1 MRKLK
6 CVEQMK
12 LNSKL
17 NAKRFIIRNKIPVEE
32 LDPVKCDNCGHDFQG
47 HFCPNCG
54 QEVAEFNR
62 PFGFVIYDFVGNFF
76 AFDTR
81 FFQTFKYLLFRP
93 GFLTSEFF
101 QGRRVRYSPPFRIFV
116 FLSFILFILLQ
127 SLTERTLD
135 TVPDVKINNQDE
147 GVKLKN
153 NLVFKA
159 DISAAA
165 DTTFQISPDSLALFP
180 VLPGDSIQTGDE
192 ELNIDLS
199 IFASG
204 KIRDNL
210 QKMADQFQAKLDKTT
225 DPEKR
230 RKYNS
235 YIAMCRAPEMV
246 ISNMMKYMSW
256 AFFILLPLFA
266 LVLKLFYIRRKQLYI
281 RHLLFSIHLHSYLF
295 FILILVT
302 SLKLIFESGTT
313 VINLAMILSFP
324 VYFILAMKKFY
335 GQSWGKVTLKFLGV
349 SVIYNTMFWAAVI
362 FVFAKSIS
370 LF

>member
-1 MRKLK
+1 MER
-6 CVEQMK
+6 
-12 LNSKL
+12 NSKFSFKKL
-17 NAKRFIIRNKIPVEE
+17 FRARITVPVEE
-32 LDPVKCDNCGHDFQG
+32 LDPLKCENCGHEFQG

-93 GFLTSEFF
+93 GFLTKEFF

-135 TVPDVKINNQDE
+135 AVPEIIMSDSSNKKE
-147 GVKLKN
+147 LKN
-153 NLVFKA
+153 GLAVSA
-159 DISAAA
+159 DIFSENDSVEAAN
-165 DTTFQISPDSLALFP
+165 PDSLAMFP
-180 VLPGDSIQTGDE
+180 VGKNDTIQSDPD

-199 IFASG
+199 IFGEENTRQSLL
-204 KIRDNL
+204 KL
-210 QKMADQFQAKLDKTT
+210 ADQFQEKLDKTT

-230 RKYNS
+230 KRYNS

-246 ISNMMKYMSW
+246 ISNVMKYMSW

-266 LVLKLFYIRRKQLYI
+266 LVLKLFYLRRKQLYI

-302 SLKLIFESGTT
+302 SLKLIFEGGTT
-313 VINLAMILSFP
+313 AINLILLLSFP
-324 VYFILAMKKFY
+324 VYFVLAMKKFY
-335 GQSWGKVTLKFLGV
+335 GQSWGKVVLKFLGV
-349 SVIYNTMFWAAVI
+349 SFIYNSMFWAAVI
-362 FVFAKSIS
+362 FVFAKSIGMY
-370 LF
+370 

>member
-1 MRKLK
+1 MARDSKFSFKKLFRARIT
-6 CVEQMK
+6 V
-12 LNSKL
+12 
-17 NAKRFIIRNKIPVEE
+17 PVEE
-32 LDPVKCDNCGHDFQG
+32 LDPLKCENCGHEFQG

-93 GFLTSEFF
+93 GFLTTEFF

-135 TVPDVKINNQDE
+135 TVPDLKINNSDD

-153 NLVFKA
+153 NLVLKA
-159 DISAAA
+159 GISS
-165 DTTFQISPDSLALFP
+165 DTDSTLPISPDSLALFP
-180 VLPGDSIQTGDE
+180 VSPSDSVQLDDE
-192 ELNIDLS
+192 EPNVDLA

-210 QKMADQFQAKLDKTT
+210 HKIADYFQAKLERTN

-230 RKYNS
+230 KMYNS

-246 ISNMMKYMSW
+246 ISNVMKYMSW

-266 LVLKLFYIRRKQLYI
+266 LLLKLFYLRRKQLYI

-313 VINLAMILSFP
+313 VINLALLLSFP
-324 VYFILAMKKFY
+324 VYFVLAMKKFY
-335 GQSWGKVTLKFLGV
+335 GQSCGKVLLKFAGISAV
-349 SVIYNTMFWAAVI
+349 YNVMLWAAVI
-362 FVFAKSIS
+362 LVFIKSLS
-370 LF
+370 LA

>member
-1 MRKLK
+1 
-6 CVEQMK
+6 MK
-12 LNSKL
+12 LSPKFF
-17 NAKRFIIRNKIPVEE
+17 KSRNNIPVDE
-32 LDPVKCDNCGHDFQG
+32 LDRVNCENCGNEFQG

-93 GFLTSEFF
+93 GFLTTEFF

-116 FLSFILFILLQ
+116 FLSFFLFILLQ
-127 SLTERTLD
+127 SLTERGLD
-135 TVPDVKINNQDE
+135 STPELKVTDSGKE
-147 GVKLKN
+147 VKLN
-153 NLVFKA
+153 SNLVLKTDMTSEA
-159 DISAAA
+159 DSSL
-165 DTTFQISPDSLALFP
+165 QISPDSLAMFP
-180 VLPGDSIQTGDE
+180 VVKSDSLQMNDDDMD
-192 ELNIDLS
+192 IDLA
-199 IFASG
+199 IFGSG

-210 QKMADQFQAKLDKTT
+210 HKLADQFQTKLDKTN

-230 RKYNS
+230 KMYNS

-246 ISNMMKYMSW
+246 ISNVMKYLSW

-266 LVLKLFYIRRKQLYI
+266 LVLKLFYLRRKQLYI

-295 FILILVT
+295 FILILVV

-313 VINLAMILSFP
+313 AINLALLLSFP
-324 VYFILAMKKFY
+324 VYFILAMQKFY
-335 GQSWGKVTLKFLGV
+335 GQSWGKVLLKFAGV
-349 SVIYNTMFWAAVI
+349 SFIYNAMLWTAVI
-362 FVFAKSIS
+362 LVFMKS
-370 LF
+370 LVLT

>member
-1 MRKLK
+1 
-6 CVEQMK
+6 MK
-12 LNSKL
+12 LSSNYKVNQLFKTRNS
-17 NAKRFIIRNKIPVEE
+17 IPVDE
-32 LDPVKCDNCGHDFQG
+32 LDPVKCENCGHEFQG

-127 SLTERTLD
+127 SLTEQTLD

-153 NLVFKA
+153 NLVLKA
-159 DISAAA
+159 DISTAA
-165 DTTFQISPDSLALFP
+165 DSTFQISPDSLALFP
-180 VLPGDSIQTGDE
+180 VLPGDTAQTGDE
-192 ELNIDLS
+192 ELNVDLA

-210 QKMADQFQAKLDKTT
+210 QKMADYFQAKLEKTN

-230 RKYNS
+230 KMYNS

-246 ISNMMKYMSW
+246 ISNVMKYMSW

-266 LVLKLFYIRRKQLYI
+266 LVLKLFYFRRKQLYI

-295 FILILVT
+295 FILILVA
-302 SLKLIFESGTT
+302 SLKLIFEGGTT
-313 VINLAMILSFP
+313 AINLALLLSFP
-324 VYFILAMKKFY
+324 LYFVLAMKKFY
-335 GQSWGKVTLKFLGV
+335 GQGWGKVLMKFVGV
-349 SVIYNTMFWAAVI
+349 SFIYNAMLWAAVI
-362 FVFAKSIS
+362 LVFIKSIG
-370 LF
+370 LT